1 MQLVTVGS
9 RYQIVI
15 PKEVRKKVKDIIPGA
30 KVAVGVEK
38 KRVTIEPKQKNWSDR
53 TYGIMAEAWKGID
66 PAAEI
71 DKMRDEWEEKVR
83 EMENELKKI

>member
-15 PKEVRKKVKDIIPGA
+15 PKEVRNRIKGITPGS
-30 KVAVGVEK
+30 KVAVGVDK
-38 KRVTIEPKQKNWSDR
+38 KKITLEPKQKNWSDR

-71 DKMRDEWEEKVR
+71 DKMRDEWEDKAR
-83 EMENELKKI
+83 ELEDELKKI

>member
-15 PKEVRKKVKDIIPGA
+15 PKEERRKIAGLMPGA
-30 KVAVGVEK
+30 KVAVSAKTNKLEV
-38 KRVTIEPKQKNWSDR
+38 IPKQANWVER
-53 TYGIMAEAWKGID
+53 TRGIMVEAWKGID

-71 DKMRDEWEEKVR
+71 DKMRDEWEDKAR
-83 EMENELKKI
+83 ELEDELKKI

>member
-15 PKEVRKKVKDIIPGA
+15 PKEVRKKVKGIIPGA
-30 KVAVGVEK
+30 KVAVSTSKNKVE
-38 KRVTIEPKQKNWSDR
+38 VIPKQGDWVER
-53 TYGIMAEAWKGID
+53 TRGIMVEAWKGID

-83 EMENELKKI
+83 EMEDELKKI